1 MQDLPA
7 SPASAVSGRGRR
19 FGPWQAVWVVLGF
32 GLVQFF
38 GGLFAVFAR
47 GIVIGVIAGLRH
59 EHARVPPASAQF
71 LAFAAIAAYAL
82 AGLWCYRFVRRRA
95 GALLHD
101 GGPSGIG
108 LCPAPR
114 ASYAAA
120 VGLAVALVGVVT
132 LLFRFVPP
140 DRRAAPQLLFARA
153 LAGSL
158 ESHLLL
164 LALILTLIL
173 FVGPLV
179 EEFVF
184 RGAALAGLDRAVRHG
199 RRRRDHHA
207 AVRRRPCAGE
217 AALPGGLHRRGADGG
232 GGAVAAA
239 ALPLVAAGR
248 ALPRALQFRRDLGGD
263 AVAVTASLP

>member
-47 GIVIGVIAGLRH
+47 GIGIGVIAGLRH
-59 EHARVPPASAQF
+59 EHAHVPPASPQF
-71 LAFAAIAAYAL
+71 LALAAIAAYAL

-184 RGAALAGLDRAVRHG
+184 RGAAPAGLIG
-199 RRRRDHHA
+199 RFGTVGAGAITTLLFAAAHA
-207 AVRRRPCAGE
+207 PEKLHYPAGFIDV
-217 AALPGGLHRRGADGG
+217 ALM
-232 GGAVAAA
+232 AVAALWLRLRYRSLRPAVLCHALYNFGVIWA
-239 ALPLVAAGR
+239 ATLLR
-248 ALPRALQFRRDLGGD
+248 
-263 AVAVTASLP
+263 